1 MSESMY
7 LKADPELT
15 FSVNTQLREQLKWL
29 IGIGRIQPGDMLPPA
44 QQLAD
49 SLHVNRNTV
58 NYVYTQ
64 LRDEGLVSMQKGR
77 GTQVLDNSAVYQ
89 LIKQRR
95 LMAALLDKLV
105 AEAAERQLDLRDL
118 TIASLAYV
126 QLLDKQQEQS
136 PNVLLIECQEH
147 DHFFYQ
153 REIEKHTGA
162 DVTSLFLEDVQR
174 SPELLDAQLN
184 RADIVVTTLNH
195 AEEVRAMSG
204 SKKPIITIGAT
215 TEMSFVLSMSKMA
228 PQTKVGFVCLG
239 RRGGQWMAD
248 KAQEA
253 GMTHIEAIVA
263 GTNDPES
270 LQQVLQESDVVYG
283 SEAVFTHIQ
292 AAAPD
297 KAVKVPFILEKSS
310 IELLNQIGEH
320 RAQRHI

>member
-15 FSVNTQLREQLKWL
+15 FFVNTQLREQLKWL

-64 LRDEGLVSMQKGR
+64 GCAMKDWSACRKGR

-162 DVTSLFLEDVQR
+162 DVTSLFIEDYSAR
-174 SPELLDAQLN
+174 PN
-184 RADIVVTTLNH
+184 CWTL
-195 AEEVRAMSG
+195 S
-204 SKKPIITIGAT
+204 
-215 TEMSFVLSMSKMA
+215 
-228 PQTKVGFVCLG
+228 
-239 RRGGQWMAD
+239 
-248 KAQEA
+248 
-253 GMTHIEAIVA
+253 
-263 GTNDPES
+263 
-270 LQQVLQESDVVYG
+270 
-283 SEAVFTHIQ
+283 
-292 AAAPD
+292 
-297 KAVKVPFILEKSS
+297 
-310 IELLNQIGEH
+310 
-320 RAQRHI
+320 